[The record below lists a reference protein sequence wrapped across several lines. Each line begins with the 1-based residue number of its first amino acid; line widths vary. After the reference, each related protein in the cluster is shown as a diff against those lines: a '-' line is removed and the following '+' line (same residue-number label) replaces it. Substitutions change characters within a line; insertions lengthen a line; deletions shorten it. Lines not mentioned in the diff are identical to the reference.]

1 LIEMR
6 PLKSTPAHHTGEFGE
21 LVCSNSFGALSPDRA
36 AGLLQK
42 ELRIFKSLIIQ
53 TADKFAV
60 PAGGALAVDRSKFS
74 IALTATLSNHPLIEI
89 KRFEQLDLPS
99 EENITILATGP
110 LTADNLSY
118 KIQDFT
124 GIDDCHFFD
133 AASPIIYGDSINKEI
148 VFKASRYDKGDPA
161 YLNCPMNKND
171 YIYFRNEL
179 IEGEQANL
187 KDFENL
193 NDFKFFIYGGFSSS
207 QRSRIACFRGDN
219 IPEEDALKNNF
230 PAQGIKINGNFLFDN
245 ATQDDF
251 RSLLIENGVNQIK
264 VGDIWTIGDRG
275 AQGIIDNSDIKH
287 LDEKIFYLRDVKVKV
302 NVVGIDELQIPSG
315 RSKKL
320 VNTVEASTRLDA
332 IASAGFRISRTK
344 IIERI
349 ENGMLKL
356 NGSKVNKPTINLKI
370 GDKLELENKG
380 FIEIINLEITKRER
394 WKVKLLRK

>member
-1 LIEMR
+1 MI
-6 PLKSTPAHHTGEFGE
+6 
-21 LVCSNSFGALSPDRA
+21 
-36 AGLLQK
+36 
-42 ELRIFKSLIIQ
+42 
-53 TADKFAV
+53 
-60 PAGGALAVDRSKFS
+60 
-74 IALTATLSNHPLIEI
+74 
-89 KRFEQLDLPS
+89 DL
-99 EENITILATGP
+99 
-110 LTADNLSY
+110 
-118 KIQDFT
+118 
-124 GIDDCHFFD
+124 
-133 AASPIIYGDSINKEI
+133 KEI
-148 VFKASRYDKGDPA
+148 LIKSNYK
-161 YLNCPMNKND
+161 KETE
-171 YIYFRNEL
+171 EL
-179 IEGEQANL
+179 INIANLAYKHWETYWTGFNSTYVCEEIL

-219 IPEEDALKNNF
+219 IPEEDALKSNF

-315 RSKKL
+315 RLKKL

-332 IASAGFRISRTK
+332 IASAGFRVSRTK

-349 ENGMLKL
+349 ENGMLRL
-356 NGSKVNKPTINLKI
+356 NGSKVNKPTINLQI

-380 FIEIINLEITKRER
+380 FIEILNLEITKRER

>member
-1 LIEMR
+1 MI
-6 PLKSTPAHHTGEFGE
+6 
-21 LVCSNSFGALSPDRA
+21 
-36 AGLLQK
+36 
-42 ELRIFKSLIIQ
+42 
-53 TADKFAV
+53 
-60 PAGGALAVDRSKFS
+60 
-74 IALTATLSNHPLIEI
+74 
-89 KRFEQLDLPS
+89 DL
-99 EENITILATGP
+99 
-110 LTADNLSY
+110 
-118 KIQDFT
+118 
-124 GIDDCHFFD
+124 
-133 AASPIIYGDSINKEI
+133 KEI
-148 VFKASRYDKGDPA
+148 LINSNYKKETE
-161 YLNCPMNKND
+161 
-171 YIYFRNEL
+171 EL
-179 IEGEQANL
+179 INIANLAYKHWETYWTGFNSTYVCEEIL

-219 IPEEDALKNNF
+219 IPEEDALKSNF

-251 RSLLIENGVNQIK
+251 RSLLIENGVNQLK

-275 AQGIIDNSDIKH
+275 AQGIIDNLDIKH
-287 LDEKIFYLRDVKVKV
+287 IDEKIFYLRDVKVKV

-332 IASAGFRISRTK
+332 IASAGFRVSRTK
-344 IIERI
+344 IIEKI
-349 ENGMLKL
+349 ENGMLRL

-380 FIEIINLEITKRER
+380 FIEILNLEITKRER

>member
-1 LIEMR
+1 MI
-6 PLKSTPAHHTGEFGE
+6 
-21 LVCSNSFGALSPDRA
+21 
-36 AGLLQK
+36 
-42 ELRIFKSLIIQ
+42 
-53 TADKFAV
+53 
-60 PAGGALAVDRSKFS
+60 
-74 IALTATLSNHPLIEI
+74 
-89 KRFEQLDLPS
+89 DL
-99 EENITILATGP
+99 
-110 LTADNLSY
+110 
-118 KIQDFT
+118 
-124 GIDDCHFFD
+124 
-133 AASPIIYGDSINKEI
+133 KEI
-148 VFKASRYDKGDPA
+148 LINSNYKKETE
-161 YLNCPMNKND
+161 
-171 YIYFRNEL
+171 EL
-179 IEGEQANL
+179 INIANLAYKHWETYWTGFNSTYVCEEIL

-219 IPEEDALKNNF
+219 IPEEDALKSNF

-275 AQGIIDNSDIKH
+275 AQGIIDNLDIKH

-302 NVVGIDELQIPSG
+302 NVVEIEELPIPSG

-332 IASAGFRISRTK
+332 IASAGFRLSRTK

-349 ENGMLKL
+349 ENGMLRL

-380 FIEIINLEITKRER
+380 FIEILNLEITKRER

>member
-1 LIEMR
+1 MI
-6 PLKSTPAHHTGEFGE
+6 
-21 LVCSNSFGALSPDRA
+21 
-36 AGLLQK
+36 
-42 ELRIFKSLIIQ
+42 
-53 TADKFAV
+53 
-60 PAGGALAVDRSKFS
+60 
-74 IALTATLSNHPLIEI
+74 
-89 KRFEQLDLPS
+89 DL
-99 EENITILATGP
+99 
-110 LTADNLSY
+110 
-118 KIQDFT
+118 
-124 GIDDCHFFD
+124 
-133 AASPIIYGDSINKEI
+133 KEI
-148 VFKASRYDKGDPA
+148 LINSNYKKETE
-161 YLNCPMNKND
+161 
-171 YIYFRNEL
+171 EL
-179 IEGEQANL
+179 INIANLAYKHWETYWTGFNSTYVCEEIL

-219 IPEEDALKNNF
+219 IPEEDALKSNF
-230 PAQGIKINGNFLFDN
+230 PAQGIKFNGNFLFDN

-251 RSLLIENGVNQIK
+251 RSLLIENGVNKIK

-275 AQGIIDNSDIKH
+275 AQGIIDNSNINH

-332 IASAGFRISRTK
+332 RASSGFRVSRTK

-349 ENGMLKL
+349 ENGMLRL

-380 FIEIINLEITKRER
+380 FIEILNLEITRRER

>member
-1 LIEMR
+1 MI
-6 PLKSTPAHHTGEFGE
+6 
-21 LVCSNSFGALSPDRA
+21 
-36 AGLLQK
+36 
-42 ELRIFKSLIIQ
+42 
-53 TADKFAV
+53 
-60 PAGGALAVDRSKFS
+60 
-74 IALTATLSNHPLIEI
+74 
-89 KRFEQLDLPS
+89 DL
-99 EENITILATGP
+99 
-110 LTADNLSY
+110 
-118 KIQDFT
+118 
-124 GIDDCHFFD
+124 
-133 AASPIIYGDSINKEI
+133 KEI
-148 VFKASRYDKGDPA
+148 LINSNYRKETE
-161 YLNCPMNKND
+161 
-171 YIYFRNEL
+171 EL
-179 IEGEQANL
+179 INIASLAYKHWETYWTGFNSTYVCEEIL
-187 KDFENL
+187 KNFENL

-219 IPEEDALKNNF
+219 IPEEDALKSNF

-275 AQGIIDNSDIKH
+275 AQGIIDNLDIEH
-287 LDEKIFYLRDVKVKV
+287 LDENILYLRDVKVKI

-315 RSKKL
+315 RTKKL

-349 ENGMLKL
+349 ENGMLRL

-380 FIEIINLEITKRER
+380 FIEILNLEITKRER

>member
-1 LIEMR
+1 MIDLKGILIN
-6 PLKSTPAHHTGEFGE
+6 
-21 LVCSNSFGALSPDRA
+21 SNYK
-36 AGLLQK
+36 K
-42 ELRIFKSLIIQ
+42 E
-53 TADKFAV
+53 T
-60 PAGGALAVDRSKFS
+60 
-74 IALTATLSNHPLIEI
+74 E
-89 KRFEQLDLPS
+89 
-99 EENITILATGP
+99 
-110 LTADNLSY
+110 
-118 KIQDFT
+118 
-124 GIDDCHFFD
+124 
-133 AASPIIYGDSINKEI
+133 
-148 VFKASRYDKGDPA
+148 
-161 YLNCPMNKND
+161 
-171 YIYFRNEL
+171 EL
-179 IEGEQANL
+179 INIANLAYKHWETYWTGFNSTYVCEEIL

-219 IPEEDALKNNF
+219 IPEEDALKSNF

-275 AQGIIDNSDIKH
+275 AQGIIDNLDIKH

-302 NVVGIDELQIPSG
+302 NVVGMDELQIPSG

-332 IASAGFRISRTK
+332 IASAGFRVSRTK

-349 ENGMLKL
+349 ENGMLRL

-380 FIEIINLEITKRER
+380 FIEILNLEITKRER

>member
-1 LIEMR
+1 MI
-6 PLKSTPAHHTGEFGE
+6 
-21 LVCSNSFGALSPDRA
+21 
-36 AGLLQK
+36 
-42 ELRIFKSLIIQ
+42 
-53 TADKFAV
+53 
-60 PAGGALAVDRSKFS
+60 
-74 IALTATLSNHPLIEI
+74 
-89 KRFEQLDLPS
+89 
-99 EENITILATGP
+99 
-110 LTADNLSY
+110 NL
-118 KIQDFT
+118 
-124 GIDDCHFFD
+124 
-133 AASPIIYGDSINKEI
+133 KEI
-148 VFKASRYDKGDPA
+148 LINSNYKKETE
-161 YLNCPMNKND
+161 
-171 YIYFRNEL
+171 EL
-179 IEGEQANL
+179 INIANLAYKHWETYWTGFNSTYICEEIL

-193 NDFKFFIYGGFSSS
+193 NDLKFFIYGGFSSS

-219 IPEEDALKNNF
+219 IPEEDALKSNF

-275 AQGIIDNSDIKH
+275 AQGIIDNLDIKH

-302 NVVGIDELQIPSG
+302 NLVGIDELQIPSG

-332 IASAGFRISRTK
+332 IASAGFRVSRTK

-349 ENGMLKL
+349 ENGMLRL

-380 FIEIINLEITKRER
+380 FIEILNLEITKRER

>member
-1 LIEMR
+1 MI
-6 PLKSTPAHHTGEFGE
+6 
-21 LVCSNSFGALSPDRA
+21 
-36 AGLLQK
+36 
-42 ELRIFKSLIIQ
+42 
-53 TADKFAV
+53 
-60 PAGGALAVDRSKFS
+60 
-74 IALTATLSNHPLIEI
+74 
-89 KRFEQLDLPS
+89 DL
-99 EENITILATGP
+99 
-110 LTADNLSY
+110 
-118 KIQDFT
+118 
-124 GIDDCHFFD
+124 
-133 AASPIIYGDSINKEI
+133 KEI
-148 VFKASRYDKGDPA
+148 LINSNYKKETE
-161 YLNCPMNKND
+161 
-171 YIYFRNEL
+171 EL
-179 IEGEQANL
+179 INIANLAYKHWETYWTGFNSTYVCEEIL

-207 QRSRIACFRGDN
+207 QRSKIACFRGDN
-219 IPEEDALKNNF
+219 IPEEDALKSNF

-275 AQGIIDNSDIKH
+275 AQGIIDNLDIKH

-332 IASAGFRISRTK
+332 IASAGFRVSRTK

-349 ENGMLKL
+349 ENGMLRL

-380 FIEIINLEITKRER
+380 FIEILNLEITKRER

>member
-1 LIEMR
+1 MI
-6 PLKSTPAHHTGEFGE
+6 
-21 LVCSNSFGALSPDRA
+21 
-36 AGLLQK
+36 
-42 ELRIFKSLIIQ
+42 
-53 TADKFAV
+53 
-60 PAGGALAVDRSKFS
+60 
-74 IALTATLSNHPLIEI
+74 
-89 KRFEQLDLPS
+89 DL
-99 EENITILATGP
+99 
-110 LTADNLSY
+110 
-118 KIQDFT
+118 
-124 GIDDCHFFD
+124 
-133 AASPIIYGDSINKEI
+133 KEI
-148 VFKASRYDKGDPA
+148 LINSNYKKETE
-161 YLNCPMNKND
+161 
-171 YIYFRNEL
+171 EL
-179 IEGEQANL
+179 INIANLAYKHWETYWTGFNSTYVCEEIL

-219 IPEEDALKNNF
+219 IPEEDALKSNF

-251 RSLLIENGVNQIK
+251 RSLLIENGVNQLK

-275 AQGIIDNSDIKH
+275 AQGIIDNLDIKH

-332 IASAGFRISRTK
+332 IASAGFRVSRTK

-349 ENGMLKL
+349 ENGMLRL

-380 FIEIINLEITKRER
+380 FIEILNLEITKRER

>member
-1 LIEMR
+1 MI
-6 PLKSTPAHHTGEFGE
+6 
-21 LVCSNSFGALSPDRA
+21 
-36 AGLLQK
+36 
-42 ELRIFKSLIIQ
+42 
-53 TADKFAV
+53 
-60 PAGGALAVDRSKFS
+60 
-74 IALTATLSNHPLIEI
+74 
-89 KRFEQLDLPS
+89 DL
-99 EENITILATGP
+99 
-110 LTADNLSY
+110 
-118 KIQDFT
+118 
-124 GIDDCHFFD
+124 
-133 AASPIIYGDSINKEI
+133 KEI
-148 VFKASRYDKGDPA
+148 LINSNYKKETE
-161 YLNCPMNKND
+161 
-171 YIYFRNEL
+171 EL
-179 IEGEQANL
+179 INIANLTYKHWETYWTGFNSTYVCEEIL

-219 IPEEDALKNNF
+219 IAEEDSLKSNF
-230 PAQGIKINGNFLFDN
+230 PAQGIKIIGNFLFDN

-302 NVVGIDELQIPSG
+302 NLVGIDELQIPSR

-332 IASAGFRISRTK
+332 IASAGFRVSRTK

-349 ENGMLKL
+349 ENGMLRL

-370 GDKLELENKG
+370 GDKIELENKG
-380 FIEIINLEITKRER
+380 FIEILNLEITKRER

>member
-1 LIEMR
+1 MI
-6 PLKSTPAHHTGEFGE
+6 
-21 LVCSNSFGALSPDRA
+21 
-36 AGLLQK
+36 
-42 ELRIFKSLIIQ
+42 
-53 TADKFAV
+53 
-60 PAGGALAVDRSKFS
+60 
-74 IALTATLSNHPLIEI
+74 
-89 KRFEQLDLPS
+89 DL
-99 EENITILATGP
+99 
-110 LTADNLSY
+110 
-118 KIQDFT
+118 
-124 GIDDCHFFD
+124 
-133 AASPIIYGDSINKEI
+133 KEI
-148 VFKASRYDKGDPA
+148 LINSNYKKETE
-161 YLNCPMNKND
+161 
-171 YIYFRNEL
+171 EL
-179 IEGEQANL
+179 INIANLAYKHWETYWTGFNSTYVCEEIL

-219 IPEEDALKNNF
+219 IPEEDALKGNF
-230 PAQGIKINGNFLFDN
+230 PAQGIKIIGNFLFDN

-275 AQGIIDNSDIKH
+275 AQGIIDNLDIKN
-287 LDEKIFYLRDVKVKV
+287 LDEKIFYLRDVKVKINLV
-302 NVVGIDELQIPSG
+302 DIDELQIPSG
-315 RSKKL
+315 RTKKL

-380 FIEIINLEITKRER
+380 FIEILNLEITKRER

>member
-1 LIEMR
+1 MI
-6 PLKSTPAHHTGEFGE
+6 
-21 LVCSNSFGALSPDRA
+21 
-36 AGLLQK
+36 
-42 ELRIFKSLIIQ
+42 
-53 TADKFAV
+53 
-60 PAGGALAVDRSKFS
+60 
-74 IALTATLSNHPLIEI
+74 
-89 KRFEQLDLPS
+89 DL
-99 EENITILATGP
+99 
-110 LTADNLSY
+110 
-118 KIQDFT
+118 
-124 GIDDCHFFD
+124 
-133 AASPIIYGDSINKEI
+133 KEI
-148 VFKASRYDKGDPA
+148 LINSNYKKETE
-161 YLNCPMNKND
+161 
-171 YIYFRNEL
+171 EL
-179 IEGEQANL
+179 INIANLAYKHWETYWTGFNSTYVCEEIL

-219 IPEEDALKNNF
+219 IPEEDALKSNF
-230 PAQGIKINGNFLFDN
+230 PARGIKINGNFLFDN

-275 AQGIIDNSDIKH
+275 AQGIIDNLDIKH

-332 IASAGFRISRTK
+332 IASAGFRVSRTK

-349 ENGMLKL
+349 ENGMLRL

-380 FIEIINLEITKRER
+380 FIEILNLEITKRER

>member
-1 LIEMR
+1 MI
-6 PLKSTPAHHTGEFGE
+6 
-21 LVCSNSFGALSPDRA
+21 
-36 AGLLQK
+36 
-42 ELRIFKSLIIQ
+42 
-53 TADKFAV
+53 
-60 PAGGALAVDRSKFS
+60 
-74 IALTATLSNHPLIEI
+74 
-89 KRFEQLDLPS
+89 DL
-99 EENITILATGP
+99 
-110 LTADNLSY
+110 
-118 KIQDFT
+118 
-124 GIDDCHFFD
+124 
-133 AASPIIYGDSINKEI
+133 KEI
-148 VFKASRYDKGDPA
+148 LINSNYKKETE
-161 YLNCPMNKND
+161 
-171 YIYFRNEL
+171 EL
-179 IEGEQANL
+179 INIANLTYKHWETYWTGFNSTYVCEEIL

-219 IPEEDALKNNF
+219 IPEEDALKSNF

-275 AQGIIDNSDIKH
+275 AQGIIDNLDIKH

-332 IASAGFRISRTK
+332 IASAGFRVSRTK

-349 ENGMLKL
+349 ENGMLRL

-380 FIEIINLEITKRER
+380 FIEILNLEITKRER

>member
-1 LIEMR
+1 MI
-6 PLKSTPAHHTGEFGE
+6 
-21 LVCSNSFGALSPDRA
+21 
-36 AGLLQK
+36 
-42 ELRIFKSLIIQ
+42 
-53 TADKFAV
+53 
-60 PAGGALAVDRSKFS
+60 
-74 IALTATLSNHPLIEI
+74 
-89 KRFEQLDLPS
+89 DL
-99 EENITILATGP
+99 
-110 LTADNLSY
+110 
-118 KIQDFT
+118 
-124 GIDDCHFFD
+124 
-133 AASPIIYGDSINKEI
+133 KEI
-148 VFKASRYDKGDPA
+148 LINSNYKKETE
-161 YLNCPMNKND
+161 
-171 YIYFRNEL
+171 EL
-179 IEGEQANL
+179 INIANLAYKHWETYWTGFNSTYVCEEIL

-219 IPEEDALKNNF
+219 IPEEDALKSNF

-275 AQGIIDNSDIKH
+275 AQGIIDNLDIEY

-349 ENGMLKL
+349 ENGMLRL

-380 FIEIINLEITKRER
+380 FIEILNLEITKRER

>member
-1 LIEMR
+1 MI
-6 PLKSTPAHHTGEFGE
+6 
-21 LVCSNSFGALSPDRA
+21 
-36 AGLLQK
+36 
-42 ELRIFKSLIIQ
+42 
-53 TADKFAV
+53 
-60 PAGGALAVDRSKFS
+60 
-74 IALTATLSNHPLIEI
+74 
-89 KRFEQLDLPS
+89 
-99 EENITILATGP
+99 
-110 LTADNLSY
+110 NL
-118 KIQDFT
+118 
-124 GIDDCHFFD
+124 
-133 AASPIIYGDSINKEI
+133 KEI
-148 VFKASRYDKGDPA
+148 LINSNYKKETE
-161 YLNCPMNKND
+161 
-171 YIYFRNEL
+171 EL
-179 IEGEQANL
+179 INIANLAYKHWETYWTGFNSTYICEEIL

-193 NDFKFFIYGGFSSS
+193 NDLKFFIYGGFSSS

-219 IPEEDALKNNF
+219 IPEEDALKSNF

-275 AQGIIDNSDIKH
+275 AQGIIDNLDIKH
-287 LDEKIFYLRDVKVKV
+287 LDEKIFYLRNVKVKV
-302 NVVGIDELQIPSG
+302 NLVGIDELQIPSG

-332 IASAGFRISRTK
+332 IASAGFRVSRTK

-349 ENGMLKL
+349 ENGMLRL

-380 FIEIINLEITKRER
+380 FIEILNLEITKRER

>member
-1 LIEMR
+1 MI
-6 PLKSTPAHHTGEFGE
+6 
-21 LVCSNSFGALSPDRA
+21 
-36 AGLLQK
+36 
-42 ELRIFKSLIIQ
+42 
-53 TADKFAV
+53 
-60 PAGGALAVDRSKFS
+60 
-74 IALTATLSNHPLIEI
+74 
-89 KRFEQLDLPS
+89 DL
-99 EENITILATGP
+99 
-110 LTADNLSY
+110 
-118 KIQDFT
+118 
-124 GIDDCHFFD
+124 
-133 AASPIIYGDSINKEI
+133 KEI
-148 VFKASRYDKGDPA
+148 LINSNYKKETE
-161 YLNCPMNKND
+161 
-171 YIYFRNEL
+171 EL
-179 IEGEQANL
+179 INIANLAYKHWETYWTSFNSTYVCEEIL

-219 IPEEDALKNNF
+219 IPGEDALKSNF

-251 RSLLIENGVNQIK
+251 RSLLIGNGVNQIK

-275 AQGIIDNSDIKH
+275 AQGIIDNLDIEH

-332 IASAGFRISRTK
+332 IASAGFRVSRTK

-349 ENGMLKL
+349 ENGMLRL

-380 FIEIINLEITKRER
+380 FIEILNLEITKRER

>member
-1 LIEMR
+1 MI
-6 PLKSTPAHHTGEFGE
+6 
-21 LVCSNSFGALSPDRA
+21 
-36 AGLLQK
+36 
-42 ELRIFKSLIIQ
+42 
-53 TADKFAV
+53 
-60 PAGGALAVDRSKFS
+60 
-74 IALTATLSNHPLIEI
+74 
-89 KRFEQLDLPS
+89 DL
-99 EENITILATGP
+99 
-110 LTADNLSY
+110 
-118 KIQDFT
+118 
-124 GIDDCHFFD
+124 
-133 AASPIIYGDSINKEI
+133 KEI
-148 VFKASRYDKGDPA
+148 LINSNYKKETE
-161 YLNCPMNKND
+161 
-171 YIYFRNEL
+171 EL
-179 IEGEQANL
+179 INIANLAYKHWETYWTGFNSTYVCEEIL

-219 IPEEDALKNNF
+219 IPEEDALKSNF
-230 PAQGIKINGNFLFDN
+230 PAQGIKIIGNFLFDN

-275 AQGIIDNSDIKH
+275 AQGIIDNLDIKH

-332 IASAGFRISRTK
+332 IASAGFRVSRTK

-349 ENGMLKL
+349 ENGMLRL

-380 FIEIINLEITKRER
+380 FIEILNLEITKRER

>member
-1 LIEMR
+1 MI
-6 PLKSTPAHHTGEFGE
+6 
-21 LVCSNSFGALSPDRA
+21 
-36 AGLLQK
+36 
-42 ELRIFKSLIIQ
+42 
-53 TADKFAV
+53 
-60 PAGGALAVDRSKFS
+60 
-74 IALTATLSNHPLIEI
+74 
-89 KRFEQLDLPS
+89 DL
-99 EENITILATGP
+99 
-110 LTADNLSY
+110 
-118 KIQDFT
+118 
-124 GIDDCHFFD
+124 
-133 AASPIIYGDSINKEI
+133 KEI
-148 VFKASRYDKGDPA
+148 LINSNYKKETE
-161 YLNCPMNKND
+161 
-171 YIYFRNEL
+171 EL
-179 IEGEQANL
+179 INIANLAYKHWETYWTGFNSTYVCEEIL

-219 IPEEDALKNNF
+219 IPEEDALK
-230 PAQGIKINGNFLFDN
+230 INGNFLFHN

-251 RSLLIENGVNQIK
+251 RSLLIENGVNPIK

-275 AQGIIDNSDIKH
+275 AQGIIDNSNIKH

-332 IASAGFRISRTK
+332 IASAGFRVSRTK

-349 ENGMLKL
+349 ENGMLRL

-380 FIEIINLEITKRER
+380 FIEILNLEITKRER

>member
-1 LIEMR
+1 MI
-6 PLKSTPAHHTGEFGE
+6 
-21 LVCSNSFGALSPDRA
+21 
-36 AGLLQK
+36 
-42 ELRIFKSLIIQ
+42 
-53 TADKFAV
+53 
-60 PAGGALAVDRSKFS
+60 
-74 IALTATLSNHPLIEI
+74 
-89 KRFEQLDLPS
+89 DL
-99 EENITILATGP
+99 
-110 LTADNLSY
+110 
-118 KIQDFT
+118 
-124 GIDDCHFFD
+124 
-133 AASPIIYGDSINKEI
+133 KEI
-148 VFKASRYDKGDPA
+148 LINSNYKKETE
-161 YLNCPMNKND
+161 
-171 YIYFRNEL
+171 EL
-179 IEGEQANL
+179 INIANLAYKHWETYWTGFNSTYVCEEIL

-219 IPEEDALKNNF
+219 IPEEDALKSNF

-251 RSLLIENGVNQIK
+251 RSLLIENGVNQLK

-275 AQGIIDNSDIKH
+275 AQGIIDNLDIEH
-287 LDEKIFYLRDVKVKV
+287 LDEKIFYLRDVKVKI

-332 IASAGFRISRTK
+332 IASAGFRVSRSK

-349 ENGMLKL
+349 ENGMLRL

-380 FIEIINLEITKRER
+380 FIEILNLEITKRER

>member
-1 LIEMR
+1 MI
-6 PLKSTPAHHTGEFGE
+6 
-21 LVCSNSFGALSPDRA
+21 
-36 AGLLQK
+36 
-42 ELRIFKSLIIQ
+42 
-53 TADKFAV
+53 
-60 PAGGALAVDRSKFS
+60 
-74 IALTATLSNHPLIEI
+74 
-89 KRFEQLDLPS
+89 DL
-99 EENITILATGP
+99 
-110 LTADNLSY
+110 
-118 KIQDFT
+118 
-124 GIDDCHFFD
+124 
-133 AASPIIYGDSINKEI
+133 KEI
-148 VFKASRYDKGDPA
+148 LINSNYKKETE
-161 YLNCPMNKND
+161 
-171 YIYFRNEL
+171 EL
-179 IEGEQANL
+179 INIANLAYKHWETYWTGFNSTYVCEEIL

-219 IPEEDALKNNF
+219 IPEEDALKSNF

-275 AQGIIDNSDIKH
+275 AQGIIDNLDIKY

-332 IASAGFRISRTK
+332 IASAGFRVSRTK

-349 ENGMLKL
+349 ENGMLRL

-380 FIEIINLEITKRER
+380 FIEILNLEITKRER

>member
-1 LIEMR
+1 MIDLKGILIN
-6 PLKSTPAHHTGEFGE
+6 
-21 LVCSNSFGALSPDRA
+21 SNYK
-36 AGLLQK
+36 K
-42 ELRIFKSLIIQ
+42 E
-53 TADKFAV
+53 A
-60 PAGGALAVDRSKFS
+60 
-74 IALTATLSNHPLIEI
+74 E
-89 KRFEQLDLPS
+89 
-99 EENITILATGP
+99 
-110 LTADNLSY
+110 
-118 KIQDFT
+118 
-124 GIDDCHFFD
+124 
-133 AASPIIYGDSINKEI
+133 
-148 VFKASRYDKGDPA
+148 
-161 YLNCPMNKND
+161 
-171 YIYFRNEL
+171 EL
-179 IEGEQANL
+179 INIANLAYKHWETYWTGFYSTYVCEEIL

-219 IPEEDALKNNF
+219 IPEEDALKSNF

-251 RSLLIENGVNQIK
+251 RSLLIKNGVNQLK

-275 AQGIIDNSDIKH
+275 AQGIIDNLDIEH
-287 LDEKIFYLRDVKVKV
+287 LDEKIFYLRDVKVKI

-332 IASAGFRISRTK
+332 IASAGFRVSRTK

-349 ENGMLKL
+349 ENGMLRL

-380 FIEIINLEITKRER
+380 FIEILNLEITKRER

>member
-1 LIEMR
+1 MI
-6 PLKSTPAHHTGEFGE
+6 
-21 LVCSNSFGALSPDRA
+21 
-36 AGLLQK
+36 
-42 ELRIFKSLIIQ
+42 
-53 TADKFAV
+53 
-60 PAGGALAVDRSKFS
+60 
-74 IALTATLSNHPLIEI
+74 
-89 KRFEQLDLPS
+89 DL
-99 EENITILATGP
+99 
-110 LTADNLSY
+110 
-118 KIQDFT
+118 
-124 GIDDCHFFD
+124 
-133 AASPIIYGDSINKEI
+133 KEI
-148 VFKASRYDKGDPA
+148 LINSNYKKETE
-161 YLNCPMNKND
+161 
-171 YIYFRNEL
+171 EL
-179 IEGEQANL
+179 INIANLAYKHWETYWTGFNSTYVCEEIL

-219 IPEEDALKNNF
+219 IPEEDALKSNF

-251 RSLLIENGVNQIK
+251 RLLLIENGVNQIK
-264 VGDIWTIGDRG
+264 IGDIWTIGDRG
-275 AQGIIDNSDIKH
+275 AQGIIDNLDIKH

-302 NVVGIDELQIPSG
+302 NIVGIDELQIPSG

-332 IASAGFRISRTK
+332 IASAGFRVSRTK

-349 ENGMLKL
+349 ENGMLRL

-380 FIEIINLEITKRER
+380 FIEILNLEVTKRER